1 MQNAFAYIARDVGC
15 EISHFMQIDP
25 HFSTAYSLVY
35 VSMDGIRML
44 ANIIIIDPTQVDLV
58 SQAILSH
65 GVVVTL
71 QFKLRMA
78 FITINI
84 QYTSFSL

>member
-1 MQNAFAYIARDVGC
+1 MRQCVDI
-15 EISHFMQIDP
+15 
-25 HFSTAYSLVY
+25 L
-35 VSMDGIRML
+35 VSMDGVRML

-58 SQAILSH
+58 THAILSH

-71 QFKLRMA
+71 QFKLRMT

-84 QYTSFSL
+84 QQTSFSF